1 MCHRK
6 YCREFKPSSITQN
19 LNIQK
24 FHFPSKVRKKFSF
37 HINVEI
43 PAVLHQTI
51 SDITILT
58 HEKTLLQFSLNKT
71 ELLIGLHQSIYTFL
85 PAVPSI
91 IYIDKLL
98 FYN

>member
-6 YCREFKPSSITQN
+6 YCREFKPSSITEN
-19 LNIQK
+19 LDIQK

-37 HINVEI
+37 HIDVEI
-43 PAVLHQTI
+43 PAAFHQTI

-71 ELLIGLHQSIYTFL
+71 ELLICQ
-85 PAVPSI
+85 
-91 IYIDKLL
+91 
-98 FYN
+98 